1 MGIVIRQSFWATV
14 IAYLGVVIGYF
25 NTLYLRPEF
34 LTLSQIGIFNLVTA
48 NAMLISPFCS
58 AGMPGTF
65 IKYFPEIEK
74 GNHIRNQFFT
84 FQALV
89 IIGLNI
95 LVIALAY
102 LNQDWIANRFEEN
115 ASGYV
120 DYLSITAIIIVVN
133 SLFELMF
140 AYCRSLLNVVVPSIL
155 RDVFL
160 RIGSILLIAG
170 FAMNWWSYEIAV
182 QGLALNYCIALLVLL
197 AYLMIGHGLRFTT
210 SLTYIDAEWRKRI
223 LRYGSYAML
232 LALSFAVM
240 NNVNYLQV
248 STELGEAA
256 TGIFTTC
263 FFIGVIVEM
272 PRRNMLKV
280 LSPIFAKAMQAKDM
294 DQVNRMYQKGSIT
307 MSVFGLLLV
316 IGILTNVEDLF
327 AFIPQG
333 EGFASGYWVVV
344 AVCVAKLLIILF
356 SFNQEIIVFS
366 DFYKYSLYL
375 QVLSAVI
382 LILLNIWLLPILGL
396 TGAGISYLIAIAFHT
411 FMKFGLLWRKFR
423 ISPFTSAH
431 VTLLVV
437 SSVVLVLFLMI
448 PFPFNPLINIAVRSI
463 LTTILFVGVIFK
475 LNISPDINQ
484 LIKTTFEKIR
494 F

>member
-1 MGIVIRQSFWATV
+1 MGVVIRQSFWATV
-14 IAYLGVVIGYF
+14 IAYMGVVIGYF

-34 LTLSQIGIFNLVTA
+34 LTLSEIGIFNLVTA

-65 IKYFPEIEK
+65 IKYFPLIDK
-74 GNHIRNQFFT
+74 SRAVRNQFFT
-84 FQALV
+84 FQAVV
-89 IIGLNI
+89 IISLNI

-102 LNQDWIANRFEEN
+102 LNQNWIASHFEEN
-115 ASGYV
+115 ASGYIN
-120 DYLSITAIIIVVN
+120 YLGITAIIIVVN

-140 AYCRSLLNVVVPSIL
+140 AYCRSLLNVVIPSLL

-160 RIGSILLIAG
+160 RLGSILLIAG
-170 FAMNWWSYEIAV
+170 FAFKWWDYEMAV
-182 QGLALNYCIALLVLL
+182 TGLALNYSLALLVLFL
-197 AYLMIGHGLRFTT
+197 YLMIGHGLRFTT
-210 SLTYIDAEWRKRI
+210 NLSYIDEGWRKKI
-223 LRYGSYAML
+223 FKYGSYAML
-232 LALSFAVM
+232 LGLSFAVM

-263 FFIGVIVEM
+263 FFIGIIVEM

-280 LSPIFAKAMQAKDM
+280 LSPIFSKAMQARDM
-294 DQVNRMYQKGSIT
+294 EQVNRMYQKGSIT

-333 EGFASGYWVVV
+333 SGFAAGYWVVV
-344 AVCVAKLLIILF
+344 AVCFAKLIIILF
-356 SFNQEIIVFS
+356 SFSQEIIVFS
-366 DFYKYSLYL
+366 DFYRYSLYL
-375 QVLSAVI
+375 QIGAAIV

-396 TGAGISYLIAIAFHT
+396 TGAGISYLGAITLQTLF
-411 FMKFGLLWRKFR
+411 KFGLLWERFK
-423 ISPFTSAH
+423 ISPFTKAH
-431 VTLLVV
+431 WTLAAISIGVFLIFFFIPLSFGPVINIGLRA
-437 SSVVLVLFLMI
+437 VLTTVLFMGLVWKM
-448 PFPFNPLINIAVRSI
+448 NV
-463 LTTILFVGVIFK
+463 
-475 LNISPDINQ
+475 SPDINQ